1 MKKISLLVICA
12 VTAFIFA
19 SCQAGEKADN
29 NNRTPKD
36 VVDEMY
42 KAIQAGNFD
51 EAAAF
56 TKIPDAVKMEE
67 EKVYKEFANNPREDG
82 KVIIAGEEWRN
93 FVVNKM
99 QEQSADFS
107 LDSWE
112 IVSEEVSNTDP
123 NSAKVKTKIH
133 ITNKGVASEAD
144 CSFPLKRENGVW
156 LIIG

>member
-12 VTAFIFA
+12 ITALFFA
-19 SCQAGEKADN
+19 SCQSGEKADK
-29 NNRTPKD
+29 NNRTPEG

-42 KAIQAGNFD
+42 KAIKAGEFAK
-51 EAAAF
+51 AAEF
-56 TKIPDAVKMEE
+56 TKIPDTVKMD
-67 EKVYKEFANNPREDG
+67 EKKAYKEFANNPKKDG
-82 KVIIAGEEWRN
+82 KVIIAGEEWRR
-93 FVVNKM
+93 FVVKKM
-99 QEQSADFS
+99 EEQSADFS

-112 IVSEEVSNTDP
+112 IVSEEISNTDP

-133 ITNKGVASEAD
+133 ITNKGIASEAD